1 MNPAVLFLA
10 GGVGL
15 AVVLSAVVW
24 LFSRPK
30 KVVEDPNRART
41 NLRAL
46 PHGSGPSRIGKRTSG
61 MWRSTS
67 GGRGSSDGVTGGIRV
82 LGNVSPDG
90 SDADGGSGSG
100 GIAGSGQSGR

>member
-15 AVVLSAVVW
+15 AVVLSALVW

-30 KVVEDPNRART
+30 KVVEDPNRARA

-46 PHGSGPSRIGKRTSG
+46 RHGSGPSRIGNRTSG
-61 MWRSTS
+61 MWWSTS
-67 GGRGSSDGVTGGIRV
+67 GDRGSSDSGTGGIRV

-90 SDADGGSGSG
+90 PDSG
-100 GIAGSGQSGR
+100 GVTGSGQSGR

>member
-1 MNPAVLFLA
+1 MNPAVLFLG

-15 AVVLSAVVW
+15 AVVLSALVW

-30 KVVEDPNRART
+30 KVVEDPNRARA

-46 PHGSGPSRIGKRTSG
+46 RHGAGPLRSGNRTSG
-61 MWRSTS
+61 MRWSTS
-67 GGRGSSDGVTGGIRV
+67 AGKGSSDGGTGGIRV

-90 SDADGGSGSG
+90 SDSDGGSGSS
-100 GIAGSGQSGR
+100 GIAGPGQSGR

>member
-15 AVVLSAVVW
+15 AVVLSALVW

-30 KVVEDPNRART
+30 KVVEDPNRARA

-46 PHGSGPSRIGKRTSG
+46 RHGAGPLRSGNRTSG
-61 MWRSTS
+61 TRWSTS
-67 GGRGSSDGVTGGIRV
+67 AVRGSSDGGAGGIRV

-90 SDADGGSGSG
+90 SDSDGGSGSS

>member
-15 AVVLSAVVW
+15 AVVLSALVW

-30 KVVEDPNRART
+30 KVVKDPNRARA

-46 PHGSGPSRIGKRTSG
+46 RHGSGPSRSGNWTSG
-61 MWRSTS
+61 MWRPTS
-67 GGRGSSDGVTGGIRV
+67 GGRGSSDGGTGGIRV

-90 SDADGGSGSG
+90 PDSD
-100 GIAGSGQSGR
+100 GITGSGQSGR